1 MFFPKYPVIVVRM
14 ETMISPY
21 IREAATKFIL
31 LDHVCGQLSLWTRF
45 SYYKGIEVHP
55 ALW

>member
-1 MFFPKYPVIVVRM
+1 MLFPKYPVIVVRM